1 MLLRLAPCRSLV
13 LLSLGSR
20 LYSLKLL
27 LLLNFCS
34 LLCDACKQL
43 DESEEELALLRS
55 QLLSKIFELLRLLS
69 DLLTLLVFH
78 ELHLVDPLEDVG
90 FALLLGLKLAYE
102 ELRPLERCL

>member
-43 DESEEELALLRS
+43 DESEEELALLS
-55 QLLSKIFELLRLLS
+55 PQLLCQFLQLFCLLLHFFS
-69 DLLTLLVFH
+69 LLVFH
-78 ELHLVDPLEDVG
+78 ELHLVYLLKDMGL
-90 FALLLGLKLAYE
+90 ALLFRLELADE
-102 ELRPLERCL
+102 